1 MYQKIKNSNDGFS
14 LVELIVV
21 IVILSILIGV
31 TIGGIYQY
39 VNKARINTD
48 IHNAQEIKT
57 ALGVDFLNGEYFNSA
72 SFRSRFDETKNDEK
86 SPTNLTATKANLAI
100 NDGDVVYIIKWIEY
114 IKNQFDE
121 KADKAD
127 FPTYSY
133 RIFNNKVNNSWFL
146 FKWLAYGQEW
156 SNCST
161 QTTLNEIPLAQ
172 QDGYCFY
179 FIFKFN
185 EDGTAKDFDVICAP
199 TKYETNGAISN
210 DTTFWNW
217 LMSYKR

>member
-1 MYQKIKNSNDGFS
+1 MQRMKENKGFS

-21 IVILSILIGV
+21 IVILAILIGV

-57 ALGVDFLNGEYFNSA
+57 ALGIDFFNSPK
-72 SFRSRFDETKNDEK
+72 FNKNGPDMSAAK
-86 SPTNLTATKANLAI
+86 TDLSI
-100 NDGDVVYIIKWIEY
+100 NDGDVVYVIHWDEY
-114 IKNQFDE
+114 VKKEFE
-121 KADKAD
+121 THADKAD
-127 FPTYSY
+127 FPTYYY
-133 RIFNNKVNNSWFL
+133 RIDNTKKNNAWFL
-146 FKWLAYGQEW
+146 FKWLAYNQKW
-156 SNCST
+156 DKIST
-161 QTTLNEIPLAQ
+161 QTTLNEVPLAQ
-172 QDGYCFY
+172 QDDYCFY

-199 TKYETNGAISN
+199 TKYKTNGGISN

>member
-1 MYQKIKNSNDGFS
+1 MLINKEKSQKENKGFT

-21 IVILSILIGV
+21 IVILAILIGV

-57 ALGVDFLNGEYFNSA
+57 ALGVDFINGDFFNSPK
-72 SFRSRFDETKNDEK
+72 FVIPFEK
-86 SPTNLTATKANLAI
+86 SGCDMSAAKTDLSI
-100 NDGDVVYIIKWIEY
+100 NDGDAVYVIHWDEY
-114 IKNQFDE
+114 VKNH
-121 KADKAD
+121 
-127 FPTYSY
+127 
-133 RIFNNKVNNSWFL
+133 SWFL
-146 FKWLAYGQEW
+146 FKWLAYNQKW
-156 SNCST
+156 NVST